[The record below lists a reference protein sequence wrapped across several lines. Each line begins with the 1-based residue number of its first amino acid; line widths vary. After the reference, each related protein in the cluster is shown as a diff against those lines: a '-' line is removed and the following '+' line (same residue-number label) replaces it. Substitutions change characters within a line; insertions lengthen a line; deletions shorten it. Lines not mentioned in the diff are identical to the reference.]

1 MLCSAEILVDTR
13 VAIEPKK
20 ASHRSLRFVSLLVC
34 LLCQLLWK
42 TRCARRTVDQPDGI
56 YNSYSTVARDLW
68 QRKPPLSSGCA
79 LGLGSVYC
87 HKSLAPCYNY
97 NVQQSLHM
105 HGHINHEYLSQWV
118 LSKYLSVWYY
128 LTLRINFAHLHSLLD
143 KALNYYHNLWF

>member
-1 MLCSAEILVDTR
+1 MKLLSKYRRSYLTVFCSAEILVDTR

-20 ASHRSLRFVSLLVC
+20 ASHHSLRFVSLLVC

-42 TRCARRTVDQPDGI
+42 TRCARRTVDQSDGI

-97 NVQQSLHM
+97 NIDSTFEHAAKTVQS
-105 HGHINHEYLSQWV
+105 
-118 LSKYLSVWYY
+118 
-128 LTLRINFAHLHSLLD
+128 RINLL
-143 KALNYYHNLWF
+143 Y

>member
-1 MLCSAEILVDTR
+1 MFCSAEILVDTR

-20 ASHRSLRFVSLLVC
+20 ASHHSLRFVSLLVC

-42 TRCARRTVDQPDGI
+42 TRCARRTVDQSDGI

-68 QRKPPLSSGCA
+68 QRKPPLSSGCV

-97 NVQQSLHM
+97 NLYPFYIVLLRR
-105 HGHINHEYLSQWV
+105 GKLNSQFIV
-118 LSKYLSVWYY
+118 TARMDFQIFPKIFRFQIQYSKYTVPWAASPLVCS
-128 LTLRINFAHLHSLLD
+128 N
-143 KALNYYHNLWF
+143 

>member
-1 MLCSAEILVDTR
+1 MFCSAEILVDTR

-20 ASHRSLRFVSLLVC
+20 ASHHSLRFVSLLVC

-42 TRCARRTVDQPDGI
+42 TRCARRTVDQSDGI

-97 NVQQSLHM
+97 NIYTYIHIPYIARIAVPFMWGSLRLAP
-105 HGHINHEYLSQWV
+105 INLFS
-118 LSKYLSVWYY
+118 
-128 LTLRINFAHLHSLLD
+128 
-143 KALNYYHNLWF
+143 

>member
-1 MLCSAEILVDTR
+1 MKLLSNYRRSYLTMFCSAEILVDTR

-20 ASHRSLRFVSLLVC
+20 ASHHSLRFVSLLVC

-42 TRCARRTVDQPDGI
+42 TRCARRTVDQSNGI

-97 NVQQSLHM
+97 NKSSDTYFHLMSAITFCTVVLHIM
-105 HGHINHEYLSQWV
+105 KLF
-118 LSKYLSVWYY
+118 L
-128 LTLRINFAHLHSLLD
+128 
-143 KALNYYHNLWF
+143 